1 MPHRTRLAVA
11 AILGLTLLISASS
24 IVLAAPTGMKAY
36 RAAGDV
42 TQGGISAA
50 FNAKVGSSSTTWA
63 PAKGTIHLVFESL
76 DFRGTAVCGGT
87 TTTGNRWAQYV
98 STNFGSA
105 ENPEFEAMWINYRD
119 DDPDAFLA
127 FSSEAAAD
135 CAALAAFALHD
146 NFQPGPIDSGWITV
160 R

>member
-11 AILGLTLLISASS
+11 AGLGLTLLIAASS
-24 IVLAAPTGMKAY
+24 IALAAPAGTKAY
-36 RAAGDV
+36 RATGDLA
-42 TQGGISAA
+42 QGGISAT
-50 FNAKVGSSSTTWA
+50 FSAKVGSSSATWA
-63 PAKGTIHLVFESL
+63 PAKGAIRLVFESL

-98 STNFGSA
+98 STNLGSA
-105 ENPEFEAMWINYRD
+105 GNPEFEAMWINYRD
-119 DDPDAFLA
+119 EDPDAFLA
-127 FSSEAAAD
+127 FSSEADAD

-146 NFQPGPIDSGWITV
+146 QFQPGPIDSGWITV